1 MTMEQYREVKILFD
15 KRGRLDK
22 SLKWISGNYNRD
34 YCTGHISLGKE
45 EYETAV
51 RLHDLLD
58 ASIINNIVHTNI
70 VPLLKVE
77 LQNVEDRLRELGME
91 LGE

>member
-1 MTMEQYREVKILFD
+1 MTMEQY
-15 KRGRLDK
+15 
-22 SLKWISGNYNRD
+22 
-34 YCTGHISLGKE
+34 
-45 EYETAV
+45 AV